1 VGALSRL
8 THTDAEGTAR
18 MVDVGDKPGTRRE
31 ARAEARVRMSAET
44 LRLIETGGH
53 KKGDVLT
60 VARIAGIQA
69 AKHCAGLIPLCHPL
83 LLTGIEVEI
92 TPDPSLPGVHIVA
105 SCRVTGPTGV
115 EMEALTAA
123 AVTALTLYDMC
134 KAVDRG
140 MVIEGIR
147 LLHKSGGRRG
157 EWNAEAAG

>member
-1 VGALSRL
+1 MSRL
-8 THTDAEGTAR
+8 SHTDAEGKAS
-18 MVDVGDKPGTRRE
+18 MVDVSDKPATRRE

-69 AKHCAGLIPLCHPL
+69 AKRCAGLIPLCHPL
-83 LLTGIEVEI
+83 PLSGIDVEI
-92 TPDPSLPGVHIVA
+92 TLEKILPGVHIVTR
-105 SCRVTGPTGV
+105 CRVTGATGV

-123 AVTALTLYDMC
+123 AVTALTIYDMC

-147 LLHKSGGRRG
+147 LLHKSGGRGG
-157 EWNAEAAG
+157 EWNAAGSD

>member
-1 VGALSRL
+1 
-8 THTDAEGTAR
+8 
-18 MVDVGDKPGTRRE
+18 MVDVTDKPDTRRE
-31 ARAEARVRMSAET
+31 ARAEARIRMSAET

-69 AKHCAGLIPLCHPL
+69 AKQCAGLIPLCHPL
-83 LLTGIEVEI
+83 LLTGIDVEI
-92 TPDPSLPGVHIVA
+92 TPESDLPGLHIVTR
-105 SCRVTGPTGV
+105 CRVAGATGV

-147 LLHKSGGRRG
+147 LLHKSGGRSG
-157 EWNAEAAG
+157 DWQAETAD

>member
-1 VGALSRL
+1 
-8 THTDAEGTAR
+8 
-18 MVDVGDKPGTRRE
+18 MVDVGNKPDTRRE

-53 KKGDVLT
+53 KKGDVIT

-69 AKHCAGLIPLCHPL
+69 AKRCAELIPLCHPL
-83 LLTGIEVEI
+83 LLTGIDVEI
-92 TPDPSLPGVHIVA
+92 TPKKSFPGVHIVT
-105 SCRVTGPTGV
+105 SCRVTGATGV

-147 LLHKSGGRRG
+147 LLHKSGGRSG
-157 EWNAEAAG
+157 EWNAEGTD

>member
-1 VGALSRL
+1 MNRL
-8 THTDAEGTAR
+8 THTDANGKAR
-18 MVDVGDKPGTRRE
+18 MVDVTDKSDTRRE
-31 ARAEARVRMSAET
+31 AVAEARIRMSAET

-60 VARIAGIQA
+60 VARVAGIQA
-69 AKHCAGLIPLCHPL
+69 AKRCAGLIPLCHPL
-83 LLTGIEVEI
+83 LLTGIDVEI
-92 TPDPSLPGVHIVA
+92 TPEDALPGLRIVTR
-105 SCRVTGPTGV
+105 CRVTGATGV

-147 LLHKSGGRRG
+147 LLHKSGGRSG
-157 EWNAEAAG
+157 DWQADTAD

>member
-1 VGALSRL
+1 MSRL
-8 THTDAEGTAR
+8 THTDAEGKAH
-18 MVDVGDKPGTRRE
+18 MVDVSDKPATRRE

-69 AKHCAGLIPLCHPL
+69 AKHCSRLIPLCHPL
-83 LLTGIEVEI
+83 PLSGIDVEI
-92 TPDPSLPGVHIVA
+92 TPEKRLAGVHIVT
-105 SCRVTGPTGV
+105 SCRVTGATGV

-123 AVTALTLYDMC
+123 AVAALTIYDMC

-147 LLHKSGGRRG
+147 LLHKSGGSGG
-157 EWNAEAAG
+157 EWNAEGSD